1 MMVSTGI
8 QALEGSYWI
17 PIYACFL
24 QSCQVPLL
32 MSDVTVSVI
41 DSGEFLG
48 TALFIVI
55 TEREAGGWI
64 STNPGLTPLL
74 FCFAL
79 LCFSAVRSKA
89 ELSRV
94 IYSLIVCLVCS
105 SLCTL

>member
-1 MMVSTGI
+1 MVVSTGI
-8 QALEGSYWI
+8 QALEGNYLI

-32 MSDVTVSVI
+32 ISDVTVSVI

-79 LCFSAVRSKA
+79 LFSSPFQGGT
-89 ELSRV
+89 LSCDLFVNRL
-94 IYSLIVCLVCS
+94 S
-105 SLCTL
+105 